1 MTQAHTLALGEC
13 TARPGGFNPLRA
25 TLPCRLQP
33 ESPGRGATHAGD
45 AYWTVALLLGALLL
59 MANEVAP
66 DLTMLGFTVVR
77 CAEPQAQPQP

>member
-1 MTQAHTLALGEC
+1 MQPSVQA
-13 TARPGGFNPLRA
+13 A
-25 TLPCRLQP
+25 TLEPRLRP
-33 ESPGRGATHAGD
+33 THAGD